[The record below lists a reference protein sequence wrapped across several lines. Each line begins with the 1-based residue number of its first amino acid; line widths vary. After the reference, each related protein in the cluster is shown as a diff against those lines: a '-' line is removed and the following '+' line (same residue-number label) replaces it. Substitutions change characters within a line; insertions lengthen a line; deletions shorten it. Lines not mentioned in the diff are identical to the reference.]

1 MNGSKAGIKR
11 AWIAGTVGIFMSTAS
26 AYLFAAAQPVLA
38 QPADNRP
45 RVNVVHPTHATVA
58 RRLKTNATLEAF
70 EEADLF
76 AKVSGYLSEVRV
88 DIGDHVKAGDVLAV
102 IWIPEM
108 EKELAEAE
116 AQLAVR
122 QRSLESA
129 NREVDRAKADVAL
142 QDITLKRQESL
153 HQGHAIT
160 DQALDEVRAKAQIA
174 RADLGI
180 ADAKRALAAAQ
191 VDSAAAAVAK
201 IKTLIGYSQIAA
213 PFDGVVSRRAVNR
226 GDLVQAATANRTM
239 PLFTLQRI
247 NVIRVFCDVPEGY
260 VPYLRAGDT
269 AIIKPIGFDGANF
282 EGKVTRFAFRLNPET
297 RNMRTEIDLPN
308 SEEKLYPGMYAE
320 VALEMDRRQQALTVP
335 ASAVAKDE
343 EGSFV
348 LTVID
353 DHIARKG
360 IKAGI
365 SDSGRV
371 EVIEGLSDDANVV
384 ATAKG
389 APAPGTAVQAASPA
403 NKS

>member
-1 MNGSKAGIKR
+1 MNGSTTAIKR
-11 AWIAGTVGIFMSTAS
+11 AWIVWTIAIYLSITSAS
-26 AYLFAAAQPVLA
+26 LFAAAEPVLA
-38 QPADNRP
+38 QSADNRP
-45 RVNVVHPTHATVA
+45 RVDVVHPTRATIA

-88 DIGDHVKAGDVLAV
+88 DIGDHVKAGDVLAM
-102 IWIPEM
+102 ISIPEM
-108 EKELAEAE
+108 DKELAEAD

-122 QRSLESA
+122 QRSLDSA
-129 NREVDRAKADVAL
+129 SREVDHAKADVAL

-160 DQALDEVRAKAQIA
+160 DQALDEIRAKTQIA

-201 IKTLIGYSQIAA
+201 IKTLIAYTQITA
-213 PFDGVVSRRAVNR
+213 PFDGVVSRRLVNR

-247 NVIRVFCDVPEGY
+247 NVIRVFCDVPEGS

-269 AIIKPIGFDGANF
+269 AVVKPIGFDGASF

-297 RNMRTEIDLPN
+297 RNMRTEIDLAN
-308 SEEKLYPGMYAE
+308 SQEQLYPGMYAE
-320 VALEMDRRQQALTVP
+320 VALEMDRRQNALTVP
-335 ASAVAKDE
+335 ASAVGKDAD
-343 EGSFV
+343 GSFV

-353 DHIARKG
+353 DHIERRG

-371 EVIEGLSDDANVV
+371 EVIEGLPEDALVV

-389 APAPGTAVQAASPA
+389 APPPGTAVQVASQG

>member
-1 MNGSKAGIKR
+1 MNRLRASNKR
-11 AWIAGTVGIFMSTAS
+11 PSFVGTVVIFMSIMS
-26 AYLFAAAQPVLA
+26 ACLFAAVESVLA
-38 QPADNRP
+38 QSADNRP
-45 RVNVVHPTHATVA
+45 RVEVVHPIRATIA

-102 IWIPEM
+102 ISIPEM
-108 EKELAEAE
+108 DKELAEAE

-129 NREVDRAKADVAL
+129 NREVDRAKSDVAL
-142 QDITLKRQESL
+142 QDITQKRQESL

-201 IKTLIGYSQIAA
+201 IKTLIGYTQITA
-213 PFDGVVSRRAVNR
+213 PFDGVVSRRLVNR
-226 GDLVQAATANRTM
+226 GDLVQAAIANRTM
-239 PLFTLQRI
+239 PLLTLQRI

-269 AIIKPIGFDGANF
+269 AVVKPIGFDGANF
-282 EGKVTRFAFRLNPET
+282 EGTVTRFAFRLNPET

-308 SEEKLYPGMYAE
+308 SEEQLYPGMYAE
-320 VALEMDRRQQALTVP
+320 VALEMDRRQHALTVP
-335 ASAVAKDE
+335 ASAVGKDE
-343 EGSFV
+343 DGSFV

-353 DHIARKG
+353 DHIERRG

-371 EVIEGLSDDANVV
+371 EVIEGLSEDAVVV
-384 ATAKG
+384 AAAKG
-389 APAPGTAVQAASPA
+389 APAPGTAVQAASPGS
-403 NKS
+403 KS